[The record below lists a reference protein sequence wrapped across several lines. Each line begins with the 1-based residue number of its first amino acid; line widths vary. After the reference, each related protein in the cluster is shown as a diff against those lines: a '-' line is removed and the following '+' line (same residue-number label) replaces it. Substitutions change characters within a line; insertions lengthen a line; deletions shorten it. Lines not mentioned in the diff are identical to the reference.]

1 MYALIMAGG
10 VGTRLWP
17 RSRKQ
22 TPKQLLNF
30 ISEKTMFQEAMARL
44 EPLFK
49 PAQIF
54 VVTGGDYVPAMRQQV
69 PELPAENYVVEPA
82 GRGTAPCIG
91 LSALYLRRLGH
102 QAVMAVLT
110 ADHFIEK
117 WAAFREALTAAG
129 RLARQGYLVTLGIQ
143 PTFPA
148 TGYGYILR
156 GDKLADPNS
165 LEAYR
170 VERFTEKPDLPTA
183 REFLASGR
191 YYWNSGMFIWRI
203 ADVMAE
209 LKRHSPEQAVRF
221 AAEAQAAIQAI
232 ETEAAGRADLFP
244 GVPGLLAW
252 LHAQGLKL
260 GIITRNCRAATHKL
274 LASLEPLVGV
284 VLTRDDVPAV
294 KPDPLHLGRALERLG
309 VRGERA
315 LMVGDHPLDVVTG
328 RAAGAFTAGVLHPGE
343 SSQRYA
349 AVAPD
354 LVLTSVLELPA
365 HLEAAPG
372 VGSG

>member
-1 MYALIMAGG
+1 
-10 VGTRLWP
+10 
-17 RSRKQ
+17 
-22 TPKQLLNF
+22 
-30 ISEKTMFQEAMARL
+30 
-44 EPLFK
+44 
-49 PAQIF
+49 
-54 VVTGGDYVPAMRQQV
+54 MRQ
-69 PELPAENYVVEPA
+69 LA
-82 GRGTAPCIG
+82 
-91 LSALYLRRLGH
+91 LS
-102 QAVMAVLT
+102 Q
-110 ADHFIEK
+110 
-117 WAAFREALTAAG
+117 
-129 RLARQGYLVTLGIQ
+129 
-143 PTFPA
+143 
-148 TGYGYILR
+148 
-156 GDKLADPNS
+156 
-165 LEAYR
+165 LEA
-170 VERFTEKPDLPTA
+170 VVFDLDGTLVRLTIDFSQMRAEVLQIVA
-183 REFLASGR
+183 RHGAAMDAHREGLLTLEL
-191 YYWNSGMFIWRI
+191 I
-203 ADVMAE
+203 ADVTAE

-328 RAAGAFTAGVLHPGE
+328 RAVGAFTAGVLHPGE